1 MTQQLIEATS
11 VSLFNTWVG
20 VIDFIPSLIGA
31 LIVLIIGLIVAAGLE
46 SLVQKIIN
54 AVKLDNLL
62 RRAGLGQYF
71 DRAGMQIN
79 SGKFIGALV
88 YWFFVIVFILAATDI
103 LKLEG
108 LSQFL
113 RDVLYYIPNII
124 IAVLILIATV
134 IVANLLKS
142 IVRASVTSARL
153 HASKFLGTLAWW
165 VTISFGFISALIQL
179 GIAPAL
185 LNTIIT
191 GLVAMIALGG
201 GIAIG
206 LGGKDYAGHLINKLR
221 EHTE

>member
-20 VIDFIPSLIGA
+20 VIDFVPSLIGA
-31 LIVLIIGLIVAAGLE
+31 LVVLIIGFIVAAGLE
-46 SLVQKIIN
+46 SLVERIVN
-54 AVKLDNLL
+54 TVKLDNLL
-62 RRAGLGQYF
+62 RRAVLDQYF
-71 DRAGMQIN
+71 DRAGVQLR

-124 IAVLILIATV
+124 IAVLILVATV
-134 IVANLLKS
+134 VVANLLKS
-142 IVRASVTSARL
+142 IVKASVTGARL
-153 HASKFLGTLAWW
+153 HASKFLSTMTWW
-165 VTISFGFISALIQL
+165 VTILFGLISALIQL

-191 GLVAMIALGG
+191 GIVAMVALGG

>member
-1 MTQQLIEATS
+1 
-11 VSLFNTWVG
+11 
-20 VIDFIPSLIGA
+20 
-31 LIVLIIGLIVAAGLE
+31 
-46 SLVQKIIN
+46 
-54 AVKLDNLL
+54 
-62 RRAGLGQYF
+62 
-71 DRAGMQIN
+71 
-79 SGKFIGALV
+79 LV

-124 IAVLILIATV
+124 IAVLILVATV
-134 IVANLLKS
+134 VVANLLKS
-142 IVRASVTSARL
+142 IVKASVTSARL
-153 HASKFLGTLAWW
+153 HASKFLSTLTWW
-165 VTISFGFISALIQL
+165 VTILFGLISALIQL

-206 LGGKDYAGHLINKLR
+206 FGGKDYAGHLINKLR

>member
-11 VSLFNTWVG
+11 ASLFNTWIG

-31 LIVLIIGLIVAAGLE
+31 IIVLIIGLIVAAGLGAFVE
-46 SLVQKIIN
+46 RNVN

-62 RRAGLGQYF
+62 RRAGLDQYF
-71 DRAGMQIN
+71 DRAGIQLR

-124 IAVLILIATV
+124 IAVLILVATV
-134 IVANLLKS
+134 VVANLLKS
-142 IVRASVTSARL
+142 I
-153 HASKFLGTLAWW
+153 
-165 VTISFGFISALIQL
+165 
-179 GIAPAL
+179 
-185 LNTIIT
+185 
-191 GLVAMIALGG
+191 
-201 GIAIG
+201 
-206 LGGKDYAGHLINKLR
+206 INDF
-221 EHTE
+221 